1 MKKIHILLAGVTLVI
16 NTSAFADFHEKV
28 KRKINHPTSSHE
40 SSQMQM
46 EETTPIKLD
55 NGTNEKSTAQ
65 GSPKKNKLRKE

>member
-1 MKKIHILLAGVTLVI
+1 MKKIHILLASATLI
-16 NTSAFADFHEKV
+16 ITTSAFADFHEKI
-28 KRKINHPTSSHE
+28 KRKTNHPTPSHE

-46 EETTPIKLD
+46 NETAPIKLD